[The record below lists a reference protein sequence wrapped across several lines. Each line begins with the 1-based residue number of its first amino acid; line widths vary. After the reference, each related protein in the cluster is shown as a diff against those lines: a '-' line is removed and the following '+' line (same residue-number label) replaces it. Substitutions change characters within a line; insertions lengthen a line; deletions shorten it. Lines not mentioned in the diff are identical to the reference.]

1 MPNRRATLL
10 KPADVLAPGALV
22 REQVALMVVVAVTLF
37 VRIAFISTLR
47 NEYYF
52 ADTVEYRAN
61 ALEMLA
67 GRVLDPS
74 TPRAPVFPAFLA
86 IGYALF
92 GLDNFLAL
100 RLMQLVLSV
109 ALVLAGVSLG
119 RRVGGPAI
127 GILTGL
133 GIALSPTLVFSNGL
147 LYPTT
152 LYTLLLLCVT
162 LGAWSLA
169 EKPSLLKGLGLG
181 VALALGILTDQVMA
195 APGAAV
201 FGWLAWQ
208 ARRGGRAVLFA
219 TLLAV
224 ATTGVITE
232 LYVRSQSSPETGE
245 APFVGKAQ
253 WTLWY
258 ARTDVTMRDD
268 RRIQFPLGTEFH
280 PLPAKQFLAREWNY
294 VKTRPLDYAHD
305 FAFEFLHFYWPEVD
319 RLQTTNRFTTRNV
332 RLVGAVHFWPVLVF
346 AMVGLAAGLAK
357 RRDRALLI
365 LVSAATAAF
374 YSLFFTQTRYRIPIE
389 PQMTLLAALGF
400 ERLWPGLSRW
410 IASGSSGASGAS
422 LPHRD

>member
-1 MPNRRATLL
+1 MSIRRAALL
-10 KPADVLAPGALV
+10 KPADILMPGSAV
-22 REQVALMVVVAVTLF
+22 REQIALMVVVAVTLF
-37 VRIAFISTLR
+37 VRVAFISTLR

-61 ALEMLA
+61 ALDMLA
-67 GRVLDPS
+67 GHPLDPS

-86 IGYALF
+86 LGYALF

-100 RLMQLVLSV
+100 RLMQLVLSLV
-109 ALVLAGVSLG
+109 LVLASVSLG
-119 RRVGGPAI
+119 RRIGGPAT

-133 GIALSPTLVFSNGL
+133 GVALSPTLVFSNGL

-152 LYTLLLLCVT
+152 LYTLLLLLVT
-162 LGAWSLA
+162 LGAHSIA
-169 EKPSLLKGLGLG
+169 ERPHWLKGLGVG
-181 VALALGILTDQVMA
+181 IALALGILTDQVMA
-195 APGAAV
+195 APGLAV

-208 ARRGGRAVLFA
+208 ARRGGRAVLVA
-219 TLLAV
+219 TLVAV

-232 LYVRSQSSPETGE
+232 AYMRSQASPETGE

-268 RRIQFPLGTEFH
+268 RRIQFPIGTEFH

-305 FAFEFLHFYWPEVD
+305 FGFEFLHFFWPEVD

-346 AMVGLAAGLAK
+346 AIAGIAAGLSK
-357 RRDRALLI
+357 RRDRALLV
-365 LVSAATAAF
+365 LVSVATAAF

-389 PQMTLLAALGF
+389 PQMTLLAALGL
-400 ERLWPGLSRW
+400 ERVLPRLTKWLSEGD
-410 IASGSSGASGAS
+410 AAPPA
-422 LPHRD
+422 

>member
-1 MPNRRATLL
+1 MSIRRAALL
-10 KPADVLAPGALV
+10 KPADILMPGSAI

-37 VRIAFISTLR
+37 VRVAFISTLR

-67 GRVLDPS
+67 GHPLDPS

-86 IGYALF
+86 LGYALF

-100 RLMQLVLSV
+100 RLMQLVLSLV
-109 ALVLAGVSLG
+109 LVLASVSLG
-119 RRVGGPAI
+119 RRIGGPAT

-133 GIALSPTLVFSNGL
+133 GVALSPTLVFSNGL

-152 LYTLLLLCVT
+152 LYTLLLLLVT
-162 LGAWSLA
+162 LGAHSIA
-169 EKPSLLKGLGLG
+169 ERPHWLKGLGVG

-195 APGAAV
+195 APGLAV

-208 ARRGGRAVLFA
+208 ARRGGRAVLVA
-219 TLLAV
+219 TLIAV
-224 ATTGVITE
+224 ATTGAITE
-232 LYVRSQSSPETGE
+232 AYMRSQASPETGE

-268 RRIQFPLGTEFH
+268 RRIQFPIGTEFH

-294 VKTRPLDYAHD
+294 LKTRPLDYAHD
-305 FAFEFLHFYWPEVD
+305 FGFEFLHFFWPEVD

-346 AMVGLAAGLAK
+346 AIAGIAAGLSK
-357 RRDRALLI
+357 RRDRALLV
-365 LVSAATAAF
+365 LVSVATAAF

-389 PQMTLLAALGF
+389 PQMTLLAALGL
-400 ERLWPGLSRW
+400 ERVLPRLTKWLSEGD
-410 IASGSSGASGAS
+410 AAPPA
-422 LPHRD
+422 